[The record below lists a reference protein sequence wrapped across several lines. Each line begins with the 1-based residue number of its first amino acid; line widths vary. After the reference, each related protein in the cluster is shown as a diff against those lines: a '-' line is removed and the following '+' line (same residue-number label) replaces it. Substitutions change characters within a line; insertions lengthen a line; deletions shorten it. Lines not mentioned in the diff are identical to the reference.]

1 MTLLESIILGIVQ
14 GATEFLP
21 VSSSGHLVV
30 GQRLLGL
37 DLPGVAFEIAVH
49 LGTLVSILWVYR
61 SRVVGLADGAV
72 RGERS
77 SWREIGLLVLATLPA
92 AVIGVGFGDQ
102 IESVFDTP
110 AWAGAGFL
118 ITGVILWSTRTPMKR
133 GRRLPITP
141 TVALVVGI
149 AQACALMPG
158 VSRSG
163 TTVAAALWLGIAP
176 LEAAAFSF
184 LMALVAIAG
193 AAVLAAPD
201 LVAGGAGVG
210 VGTAIAGAVAAG
222 LTGIAAIHSFVALL
236 KRQDFHRFTWYL
248 IPLGIGFLLYLRF
261 TLP

>member
-1 MTLLESIILGIVQ
+1 MSLLESILLGIVQ

-61 SRVVGLADGAV
+61 SRVLTLADGAV
-72 RGERS
+72 RGTRS
-77 SWREIGLLVLATLPA
+77 AWDEIGLLLLATLPA
-92 AVIGVGFGDQ
+92 AIIGVGFGDA
-102 IESVFDTP
+102 IEGVFDTP
-110 AWAGAGFL
+110 AWAGVGFL

-133 GRRLPITP
+133 GRRLPVTP
-141 TVALVVGI
+141 TVALVVGF
-149 AQACALMPG
+149 AQALALVPG
-158 VSRSG
+158 ISRSG
-163 TTVAAALWLGIAP
+163 TTVAAALWLGVAP
-176 LEAAAFSF
+176 VEAAAFSF

-201 LVAGGAGVG
+201 LMAGGAGVG
-210 VGTAIAGAVAAG
+210 VGTVLAGAVAAG

-236 KRQDFHRFTWYL
+236 RRQDFHRFTWYL
-248 IPLGIGFLLYLRF
+248 IPLGVGFLLYLRL